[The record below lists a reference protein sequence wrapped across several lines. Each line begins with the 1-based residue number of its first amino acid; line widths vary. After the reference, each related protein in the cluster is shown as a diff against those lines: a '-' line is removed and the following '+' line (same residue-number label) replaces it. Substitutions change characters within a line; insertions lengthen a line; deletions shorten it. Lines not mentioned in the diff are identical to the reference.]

1 MSAYTQ
7 AACRPCFET
16 ATRNHFSLSLK
27 KNQESQLPFVDLYD
41 LPRCVTLSW
50 LEDESY

>member
-16 ATRNHFSLSLK
+16 ATINHFNLSLK
-27 KNQESQLPFVDLYD
+27 KIQESQLPFVEFYY

-50 LEDESY
+50 LEDEPH